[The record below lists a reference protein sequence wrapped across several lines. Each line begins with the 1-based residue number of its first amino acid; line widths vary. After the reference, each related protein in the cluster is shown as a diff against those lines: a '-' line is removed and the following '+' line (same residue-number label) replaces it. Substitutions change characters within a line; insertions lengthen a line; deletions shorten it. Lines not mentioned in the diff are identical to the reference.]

1 MKKIALILSLLTA
14 FIGSSQCTDPVLT
27 DFECGTPSHPFSG
40 GVVVTNIANPFSS
53 GINTSVNVGEA
64 IDNGTEPFDA
74 LIVDY
79 GAPID
84 LTTNPIFHIK
94 VYTELTTPIP
104 FVAKVEGGT
113 TPLEISTTIDV
124 SNEWTEFTFDFSSV
138 ADSGNTTLV
147 VFFNFNETDGTTT
160 DTYYIDDLFF
170 GPADT
175 EETMCEDPILS
186 DFECDLP
193 SHPFSGGVVV
203 TNITNPFSGG
213 INTSANVGEAIDNG
227 TEPFDALIVDY
238 GAPIDLTTNPIFHIK
253 VYTELT
259 TPISFVA
266 KVEGGT
272 TPLEISTTIDV
283 SNEWTEFTFD
293 FSSVAESGN
302 TTLVVFFNF
311 NETDGTTT
319 DTYYIDDLFFGPA
332 DIEETMCED
341 PIITDFECDLPSHPI
356 TGDLT
361 TIINPFI
368 EGSNTSANVGE
379 YTDNGT
385 ETFDNIAVN
394 YTTPIDLTTNNKLR
408 VKIYTTQ
415 TTNLLVK
422 LEGGTSE
429 PVELGNVGDAGD
441 NIDVINAWKEYEF
454 DFSDQ
459 AGENHERL
467 VLFFNAGNEQPDPE
481 ILFIDDL
488 RWDSESLSVSEV
500 AENTTF
506 SVYPNPSDNMIN
518 IKSITQVIDFEI
530 YDLSGKCVL
539 KNNRE
544 NINISAINISTLS
557 TGIYFL
563 TLRSSSISQTIKVVK
578 K

>member
-1 MKKIALILSLLTA
+1 M
-14 FIGSSQCTDPVLT
+14 
-27 DFECGTPSHPFSG
+27 
-40 GVVVTNIANPFSS
+40 
-53 GINTSVNVGEA
+53 
-64 IDNGTEPFDA
+64 
-74 LIVDY
+74 
-79 GAPID
+79 
-84 LTTNPIFHIK
+84 
-94 VYTELTTPIP
+94 
-104 FVAKVEGGT
+104 
-113 TPLEISTTIDV
+113 
-124 SNEWTEFTFDFSSV
+124 
-138 ADSGNTTLV
+138 
-147 VFFNFNETDGTTT
+147 
-160 DTYYIDDLFF
+160 
-170 GPADT
+170 
-175 EETMCEDPILS
+175 
-186 DFECDLP
+186 
-193 SHPFSGGVVV
+193 
-203 TNITNPFSGG
+203 
-213 INTSANVGEAIDNG
+213 
-227 TEPFDALIVDY
+227 
-238 GAPIDLTTNPIFHIK
+238 
-253 VYTELT
+253 
-259 TPISFVA
+259 
-266 KVEGGT
+266 
-272 TPLEISTTIDV
+272 
-283 SNEWTEFTFD
+283 
-293 FSSVAESGN
+293 AESGN

-481 ILFIDDL
+481 IFFIDDL